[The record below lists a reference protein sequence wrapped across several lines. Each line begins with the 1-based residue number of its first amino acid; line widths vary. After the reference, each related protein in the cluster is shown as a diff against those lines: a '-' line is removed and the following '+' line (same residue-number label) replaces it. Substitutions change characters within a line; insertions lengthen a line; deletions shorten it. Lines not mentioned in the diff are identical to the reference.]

1 MRRVGVLFLLVL
13 GFAASASAQGWSVF
27 KSDRFGFAMLVAP
40 GTQWQARDNGNGW
53 GGIHATK
60 GVLEFAGIVR
70 LGYQAT
76 PRELEQFAVAVTK
89 IPAKAWK
96 RTDSGQN
103 AAGWNWWKTF
113 EAHNN
118 SRNRVAFAVLGTGRK
133 GSYIL
138 VLETDRNDFA
148 AHRDLYNQWYRS
160 LTLY

>member
-1 MRRVGVLFLLVL
+1 MRRFAVLVLLVL
-13 GFAASASAQGWSVF
+13 GCAASASAQGWSVF

-40 GTQWQARDNGNGW
+40 GTQWQARDSGNGW

-60 GVLEFAGIVR
+60 GTLEFSGIVR
-70 LGYQAT
+70 LGYRGT
-76 PRELEQFAVAVTK
+76 PRELEEFAVAATR
-89 IPAKAWK
+89 IPGPAWK
-96 RTDSGQN
+96 KVDSGAN
-103 AAGWNWWKTF
+103 ANGFNWWETF
-113 EAHNN
+113 EARNN

-138 VLETDRNDFA
+138 VLETSQDDFA